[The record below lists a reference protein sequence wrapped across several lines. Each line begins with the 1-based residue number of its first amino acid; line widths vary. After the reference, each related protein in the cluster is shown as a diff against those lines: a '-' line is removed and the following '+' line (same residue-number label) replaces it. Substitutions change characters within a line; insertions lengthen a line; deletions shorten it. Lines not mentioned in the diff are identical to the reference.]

1 MSDKLLPCP
10 FCGAYSAELIRGNGE
25 ESLRPFW
32 YIACLEDCGMSRRAN
47 NKKDAIAAWNRRPAQ
62 PAQKQGEDR

>member
-1 MSDKLLPCP
+1 MSEELKPCP
-10 FCGAYSAELIRGNGE
+10 FCGAYSAELIRGNVE

-47 NKKDAIAAWNRRPAQ
+47 NKKDASAAWNRRPA
-62 PAQKQGEDR
+62 PKESTK